1 MNKKSARLGVS
12 LQFYKHISIVHRVN
26 IGFGFLVLMMV
37 LTNVLSLQT
46 GNQFKQQLNVVTEEA
61 TPLVLQSSD
70 FAVDLLTAD
79 KFFKDALTSTKPDAI
94 KVSSKAFEQSEQEF
108 VSSLATLR
116 KMAQGNSELGSHLDS
131 LSNLDERYFQVAKQV
146 MADNIKYLADL
157 QTVKR
162 STNQL
167 SVMLPQLKKNLSD
180 KVVELDDDYIRWASE
195 SFLNAMVVIELNTL
209 DGLNTSE
216 SEKIAVILQ
225 RNQKLLK
232 NFNSA
237 NADLEDEIPDLRNDM
252 GHQID
257 QFIKDTTAKDGVL
270 AQHLKVSQ
278 DKEAISRRTD
288 ETALLITEAIE
299 QLTNI
304 NQIANKLVDEASANA
319 NTMLA
324 TSRLRLYIAMAIV
337 IPLAFLVA
345 WNVASAIKVPLQ
357 LLLKTLKSAAAGNM
371 TETVDYQSSNEFGQ
385 LADSANSMMKQM
397 RSVLHDISEAAESLS
412 NVSQGNSVTLH
423 TATTELNN
431 QRQETAS
438 VAAAM
443 TEMEQSVR
451 EVAQSANMTLEKVME
466 VEAAANS
473 GRSVMS
479 NNITTTHQLSE
490 RLDDSSAVIGEV
502 DAMSNNIGSI
512 LDVIRGIADQ
522 TNLLALNAAI
532 EAARAGEQ
540 GRGFAVVADE
550 VRVLAQ
556 KTTNSTTEI
565 QTMIE
570 NLQKSA
576 QRAVTVMSEC
586 SSEMQASIDQTSDAN
601 GAMEEIQGIIT
612 QISDMSSQIAA
623 AAEQQQATGAE
634 ISANLNRISDISDEN
649 YESIE
654 IVASTS
660 EELGGLAQEQ
670 DALVKR
676 FTL

>member
-1 MNKKSARLGVS
+1 MNKKSTRLGVS

-46 GNQFKQQLNVVTEEA
+46 GNQFKLQLNVVTEEA